1 MATRPRPEQDTS
13 GRSENA
19 VRRVCVTGKELKKK
33 DRVLS
38 EAAKPSLAAGIFD
51 G

>member
-1 MATRPRPEQDTS
+1 MFFS
-13 GRSENA
+13 MC
-19 VRRVCVTGKELKKK
+19 VCVTERDLKKK

-51 G
+51 GGNQ